1 MGNKFDFEVASK
13 LELMTFKAADTLDVQ
28 NGQMEK
34 RFGALEEFVK
44 DSGYNAFAVDMKS
57 ADAVIREVI
66 IQMRSVANH
75 IHDYAEKLRDAV

>member
-13 LELMTFKAADTLDVQ
+13 LELMAFTAANTLEVQ

-44 DSGYNAFAVDMKS
+44 DSGYHAFAVDMKS
-57 ADAVIREVI
+57 ADAAIREVI
-66 IQMRSVANH
+66 VQMRSVAYH
-75 IHDYAEKLRDAV
+75 IHIYAEKLRDVV